1 MCHESITTIRT
12 WLGGAFDGRFSFWI
26 PAERKREEWL
36 RRAENL
42 KVVRDRLR
50 LELEN
55 FKTKNRYV
63 AYLPA
68 RV

>member
-12 WLGGAFDGRFSFWI
+12 WLGGALDGRFSFWI